1 MTNCREAEAL
11 IERHLDREASPGEE
25 LALTEHLAG
34 CAACRQWLE
43 LEASVDADLL
53 AAFADAEPSPNLAA
67 RVRDRCR
74 REASGERW
82 GWIADALNA
91 VGGLAMLLIATR
103 MLGAFDSHSAVIGVA
118 IAGGAVALGLYPLWL
133 ARLGGAETQ
142 GTGYNLP
149 ALPSATESS

>member
-11 IERHLDREASPGEE
+11 IERHLDREASPTEE

-43 LEASVDADLL
+43 LEASVDAGLL
-53 AAFADAEPSPNLAA
+53 AAFAGAEPTPNLAA

-91 VGGLAMLLIATR
+91 VGGLAMLLIGTR
-103 MLGAFDSHSAVIGVA
+103 MVGALDPPSVVIVVA
-118 IAGGAVALGLYPLWL
+118 ITAGVVALGLYPLWL
-133 ARLGGAETQ
+133 ARLGGPET
-142 GTGYNLP
+142 
-149 ALPSATESS
+149 